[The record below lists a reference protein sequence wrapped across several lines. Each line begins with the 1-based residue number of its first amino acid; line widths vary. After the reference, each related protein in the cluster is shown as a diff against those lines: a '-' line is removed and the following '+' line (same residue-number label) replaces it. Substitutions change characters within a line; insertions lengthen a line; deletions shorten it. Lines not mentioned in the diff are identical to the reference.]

1 MFGLYVYE
9 ATASPTGSAAAVVVS
24 SACAAPSST
33 YWHSM
38 SSAVGSPVHPI
49 ADVSDIVA
57 MLVAH
62 GCATA
67 DGANAPS
74 AITPIA
80 NESPAI
86 PFRRIRLPPPS
97 GLRDEYQLVC
107 AVPSG

>member
-1 MFGLYVYE
+1 MFELCVND

-24 SACAAPSST
+24 SASAAPIST

-38 SSAVGSPVHPI
+38 SSLVGSPVQPI

-57 MLVAH
+57 TLLAH

-67 DGANAPS
+67 DGAKTPS
-74 AITPIA
+74 AITPIT
-80 NESPAI
+80 NGSPAI

-97 GLRDEYQLVC
+97 GLPRRIPVGHL
-107 AVPSG
+107 